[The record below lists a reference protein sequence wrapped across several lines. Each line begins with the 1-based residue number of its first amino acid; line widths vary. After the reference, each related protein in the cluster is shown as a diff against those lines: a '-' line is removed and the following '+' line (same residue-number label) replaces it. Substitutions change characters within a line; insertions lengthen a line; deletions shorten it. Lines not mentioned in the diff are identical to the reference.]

1 MMYLNEDLEQIE
13 EIDSKIISF
22 KKEQEILNNAIGEI
36 AKKIS
41 VPYLS
46 QIDSINS
53 IIYNHYKKKE
63 IVDECI
69 RIHRKIDEKNN
80 TNLI

>member
-1 MMYLNEDLEQIE
+1 MYLNEDLEQIE
-13 EIDSKIISF
+13 EIDSEIISF
-22 KKEQEILNNAIGEI
+22 KREQEILNDAIDEI

-53 IIYNHYKKKE
+53 IIYNYYKKKE

-69 RIHRKIDEKNN
+69 RIHRKIDKKNN